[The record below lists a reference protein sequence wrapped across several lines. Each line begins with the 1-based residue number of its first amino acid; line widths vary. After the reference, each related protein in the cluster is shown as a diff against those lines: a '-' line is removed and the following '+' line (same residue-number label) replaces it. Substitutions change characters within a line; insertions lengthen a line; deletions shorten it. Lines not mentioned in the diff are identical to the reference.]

1 MKKLLVGLSLL
12 TFSFAHAQEQDKT
25 VGKEIKQDAKATGN
39 FIKKGAKATGHAV
52 KSGASTAGKKTA
64 EVASKG
70 QSKIVDKTYEG
81 KAGPN
86 GETVY
91 INNKSE
97 YYWVDKKGKRH
108 YVAESELT
116 DKQQ

>member
-1 MKKLLVGLSLL
+1 MKKLLVGLFLL
-12 TFSFAHAQEQDKT
+12 IFSFANGQEDKT
-25 VGKEIKQDAKATGN
+25 VGQELKDDAKATGQ
-39 FIKKGAKATGHAV
+39 FIKKGAKSTGRAV
-52 KSGASTAGKKTA
+52 KKGASSVGKKTA
-64 EVASKG
+64 EIASKG
-70 QSKIVDKTYEG
+70 QSEIVDKTYEG

-108 YVAESELT
+108 YVTENELT
-116 DKQQ
+116 DKQ

>member
-1 MKKLLVGLSLL
+1 MKKLLVGFSLL
-12 TFSFAHAQEQDKT
+12 IFSFAHAQEKDKT
-25 VGKEIKQDAKATGN
+25 VGQELKQDAKATGR
-39 FIKKGAKATGHAV
+39 FIKKGAKATGRAV
-52 KSGASTAGKKTA
+52 KSGASATGKKTA

-70 QSKIVDKTYEG
+70 QSKIVDKTFEG

-91 INNKSE
+91 INNESK

-108 YVAESELT
+108 YVKGSELT
-116 DKQQ
+116 DKQR